1 MADNPEQVNQQANLR
16 MIVCP
21 RPLSTTRGRI
31 DVPVPV
37 GATVAEHLRA
47 IGCELDRL
55 SAMVYI
61 DDLLV
66 PKAEWETAVPQAGQ
80 VLTIQAVPAGGGDRG
95 GGKHILAI
103 GAFFGLMMANQFS
116 RSGQSSFP
124 GLNFGILPDVISRM
138 VSGGSAAM
146 MARAGLLPLSPI
158 GGWLA
163 VSALIPTRDFEDMG
177 VNEEVSNG

>member
-1 MADNPEQVNQQANLR
+1 VADNPKRMNQQTDVRL
-16 MIVCP
+16 IVCP
-21 RPLSTTRGRI
+21 RPLSVTRDRI
-31 DVPVPV
+31 DVPIPA

-47 IGCELDRL
+47 IGFDLDRL
-55 SAMVYI
+55 SALVYV
-61 DDLLV
+61 DDRLI
-66 PKAEWETAVPQAGQ
+66 PRAEWESAVPQAGQ
-80 VLTIQAVPAGGGDRG
+80 VLTIQAVPASGGDRG

-103 GAFFGLMMANQFS
+103 GAFLGLMMANQFS

-124 GLNFGILPDVISRM
+124 GLNFGILPDMISRM

-146 MARAGLLPLSPI
+146 MARAGLLPLSPL